1 MKKRRYKQ
9 LLASAIACSM
19 VFSGVP
25 ATAYAAENGMTINY
39 FNTACQTIR
48 TKAVEDLVESLIN
61 PREDTMYIYKAA
73 DEGNCIDTHMEYEA
87 VDGVIVGMVKK
98 QG

>member
-1 MKKRRYKQ
+1 M
-9 LLASAIACSM
+9 
-19 VFSGVP
+19 
-25 ATAYAAENGMTINY
+25 
-39 FNTACQTIR
+39 
-48 TKAVEDLVESLIN
+48 EDLVESLIN

-73 DEGNCIDTHMEYEA
+73 DEGNCIDTRMEYEA